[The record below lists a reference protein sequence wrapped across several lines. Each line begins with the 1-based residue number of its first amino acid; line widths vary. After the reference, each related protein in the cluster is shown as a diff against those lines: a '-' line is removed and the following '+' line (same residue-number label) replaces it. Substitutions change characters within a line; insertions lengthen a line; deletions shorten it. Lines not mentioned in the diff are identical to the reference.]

1 MKNEYIAGDF
11 VKFATNTY
19 TIVNFE
25 ENFLHN
31 KICYAMIL
39 MKSLM
44 SIFLKR
50 KEVSNER
57 A

>member
-1 MKNEYIAGDF
+1 MDKYIPGDL

-25 ENFLHN
+25 KN
-31 KICYAMIL
+31 IIL
-39 MKSLM
+39 ANMFNRHL
-44 SIFLKR
+44 
-50 KEVSNER
+50 

>member
-1 MKNEYIAGDF
+1 MDKLEYIPGDL

-31 KICYAMIL
+31 KICYDLIS
-39 MKSLM
+39 K
-44 SIFLKR
+44 FLIRFAK
-50 KEVSNER
+50 
-57 A
+57 